1 MPNVIQPIRGGDSGK
16 KKSSL
21 RRKIPIEVK
30 KEDKNNTNQGIGSY
44 FKGLFG

>member
-1 MPNVIQPIRGGDSGK
+1 VIQPIRGGDSGK

-30 KEDKNNTNQGIGSY
+30 KEEKSNNQGIGSY
-44 FKGLFG
+44 LKGFFG